1 MPVGAWEKGS
11 RMALLRSA
19 RFPAIVLLIAA
30 AAGLVVANSPAGG
43 PVDDFLHLYVG
54 IPGVLELSLSHW
66 IADGLLAVFFFVVA
80 VELQYELTAGQLNS
94 ARKAI
99 QPAIA
104 ATGGV
109 LVPVAIYLAF
119 AWGSSSQAGW
129 PVPTATDIAFALGV
143 LAVFGKGLP
152 PALRVFLLALA
163 ILDDIVG
170 IVFIAVL
177 FTSDVDFGMLGL
189 AVVAIVA
196 FGILSR
202 LLDTRARVP
211 IALALVVLAI
221 LAWVFV
227 YKSGVHATIAG
238 VALGLAM
245 AQRPALRVRHEME
258 PWVNGVVLPLFA
270 FNAALVAIPSVSA
283 GELSPAFWGI
293 LVALPVGKVIGIT
306 LFGWVS
312 LRIGARDAAP
322 TLRLGDL
329 LAAGALGG
337 IGFTVSLLLSELA
350 FGGMPEIRDQAVLGV
365 LAGSVISLIVAGVL
379 VSWRAWH
386 YRRQAQ
392 AATQPAMDP
401 ATDPATP

>member
-1 MPVGAWEKGS
+1 MS
-11 RMALLRSA
+11 LLRSA
-19 RFPAIVLLIAA
+19 RFPAIVLLVAA
-30 AAGLVVANSPAGG
+30 TAGLVVANTPAGG
-43 PVDDFLHLYVG
+43 PVDAVLHTYVG
-54 IPGVLELSLSHW
+54 IPGLLELTLDHW

-80 VELQYELTAGQLNS
+80 VELQYELTAGQLGS
-94 ARKAI
+94 ARKAL

-104 ATGGV
+104 AAGGV
-109 LVPVAIYLAF
+109 VVPVAIYLVF
-119 AWGSSSQAGW
+119 AWGSSAQAGW

-152 PALRVFLLALA
+152 SALRVFLLALA

-170 IVFIAVL
+170 IIFIAVL
-177 FTSDVDFGMLGL
+177 FTSGVDFGMLAL
-189 AVVAIVA
+189 AAVSVVA

-202 LLDTRARVP
+202 MLDGRGRIPMAVVLVLL
-211 IALALVVLAI
+211 ALAT
-221 LAWVFV
+221 WVFV

-245 AQRPALRVRHEME
+245 AQRPALRVRHELE
-258 PWVNGVVLPLFA
+258 PWVNAVVLPLFA

-293 LVALPVGKVIGIT
+293 LVALPVGKILGIT
-306 LFGWVS
+306 IAGWIS
-312 LRIGARDAAP
+312 LRVGDRQAAP
-322 TLRLGDL
+322 PLRFGDL

-350 FGGMPEIRDQAVLGV
+350 FADLPATRDQAVLGV
-365 LAGSVISLIVAGVL
+365 LAGSLISLILAAVL

-386 YRRQAQ
+386 YRQQ
-392 AATQPAMDP
+392 GSP
-401 ATDPATP
+401 ATTSAAN

>member
-1 MPVGAWEKGS
+1 MS
-11 RMALLRSA
+11 LLRSA

-30 AAGLVVANSPAGG
+30 AAGLAVANSPAGG
-43 PVDDFLHLYVG
+43 PVDDFLHTYVG
-54 IPGVLELSLSHW
+54 VPGVLELTLDHW
-66 IADGLLAVFFFVVA
+66 IADGLLAIFFFVVA
-80 VELQYELTAGQLNS
+80 VELQYELTSGQLNS
-94 ARKAI
+94 ARKAL

-104 ATGGV
+104 AAGGV
-109 LVPVAIYLAF
+109 IVPIAVYLAF
-119 AWGSSSQAGW
+119 AWGSDAVSGW
-129 PVPTATDIAFALGV
+129 PIPTATDIAFALGV

-152 PALRVFLLALA
+152 AALRVFLLALA

-170 IVFIAVL
+170 IIFIAVL
-177 FTSDVDFGMLGL
+177 FTTDVDFGMLGL
-189 AVVAIVA
+189 AAVAVVA

-211 IALALVVLAI
+211 IAVLLVVLAV

-245 AQRPALRVRHEME
+245 AQRPALRVRHELE
-258 PWVNGVVLPLFA
+258 PWVNVIVLPLFA
-270 FNAALVAIPSVSA
+270 FNAALVPIPSVAA
-283 GELSPAFWGI
+283 GDLSPAFWGI
-293 LVALPVGKVIGIT
+293 LVALPVGKILGIS

-312 LRIGARDAAP
+312 LRIGDRSAAP
-322 TLRLGDL
+322 PLRFGDL

-350 FGGMPEIRDQAVLGV
+350 FGDNPEIRDQAILGV
-365 LAGSVISLIVAGVL
+365 LAGSVISLIASGLL

-386 YRRQAQ
+386 YRRQAE
-392 AATQPAMDP
+392 TTTEP
-401 ATDPATP
+401 ATV